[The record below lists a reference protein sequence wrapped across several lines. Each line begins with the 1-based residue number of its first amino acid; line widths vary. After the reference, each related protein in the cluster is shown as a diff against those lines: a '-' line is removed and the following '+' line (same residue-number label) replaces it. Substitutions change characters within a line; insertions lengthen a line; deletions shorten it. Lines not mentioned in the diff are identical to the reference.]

1 MAKTLMWRPYVLSS
15 TRPHRRHSLL
25 HHQALPSSSSLPQPP
40 KRLFFSH
47 YAILPKKTETNF
59 LFWSC
64 THDRKTKLQI
74 ESDGYKL
81 SKLGFGF
88 VGNRRFTV
96 RATNVNDAGSIDS
109 PLMQSM
115 EKKIKEELNAES
127 VTVKDAYGDGRH
139 VSVDVI
145 SSAFEGQ
152 SAVNRQR
159 MVYKA
164 IWEELQSTVHA
175 VDQMTTKTPAEA
187 AAQK

>member
-1 MAKTLMWRPYVLSS
+1 MAKTLIWRPYIISS
-15 TRPHRRHSLL
+15 TRNFIQTQKRRVVSHSTI
-25 HHQALPSSSSLPQPP
+25 
-40 KRLFFSH
+40 F
-47 YAILPKKTETNF
+47 PKKSETN
-59 LFWSC
+59 LLLLSC
-64 THDRKTKLQI
+64 TNNTKTKLQT
-74 ESDGYKL
+74 ESSGYNKL
-81 SKLGFGF
+81 SKLGYGV
-88 VGNRRFTV
+88 VGNRRFSI
-96 RATNVNDAGSIDS
+96 RATHVNDAGSIDS

-115 EKKIKEELNAES
+115 EKKIKESLDADS
-127 VTVKDAYGDGRH
+127 VIVKDAYGDGRH
-139 VSVDVI
+139 VSIDVI